1 MSVVKPLVYRAAQL
15 RGWALL
21 GLLVLILAVLV
32 GMIWRNLDRFE
43 TIRAHVS
50 YAHRI
55 MQTGLD
61 LQKALTDSLQD
72 DEKPIRPGR
81 FDALVRDLNQLRQ
94 SDQHFDPDTPRKLQ
108 IVETSLAD
116 PLLSQLGP
124 HPRRTRLLLALQMMS
139 EMLDAE
145 TARREELLEDIS
157 AKTRKEVT
165 LASLTLAAILLVTVL
180 FLIRRILTPLRNLR
194 ELLSRIAL
202 EDFSPISTRNLD
214 PVLLPVFNSYN
225 EMVSQLAELQET
237 KRRYAESLEADVRSA
252 TQALLEQQY
261 SLARAE
267 RFAALGELAAG
278 IAHELRNPL
287 AGIQMSCS
295 NLKSEV
301 GNPEHVERLELIIDE
316 LKRMGRLLNDLLAR
330 GKHTPAPAR
339 DFNLAAMLRDLVA
352 LTRYQVPSHITL
364 NYEVPDGLTCHLPD
378 SSLRQALLNLIL
390 NAAAAIGPAPGKIG
404 IIVRTE
410 GEQLIIRVCD
420 NGPGFSDEILKHGV
434 RPFGTGRPGG
444 TGLGLV
450 MVQRFIREVNGRM
463 HLANRAEGG
472 ACCTLI
478 IPRHIVSAGEKATHG
493 L

>member
-1 MSVVKPLVYRAAQL
+1 
-15 RGWALL
+15 
-21 GLLVLILAVLV
+21 
-32 GMIWRNLDRFE
+32 
-43 TIRAHVS
+43 
-50 YAHRI
+50 
-55 MQTGLD
+55 
-61 LQKALTDSLQD
+61 LTDSLQD
-72 DEKPIRPGR
+72 DEKAIRPGR
-81 FDALVRDLNQLRQ
+81 FDALARDLNQLRQ
-94 SDQHFDPDTPRKLQ
+94 SDQHFDPGTPRKLQ
-108 IVETSLAD
+108 IVETYLAD
-116 PLLSQLGP
+116 PLLGQLGP
-124 HPRRTRLLLALQMMS
+124 RPRRTRLLLALHLMS

-157 AKTRKEVT
+157 AKTRGEII
-165 LASLTLAAILLVTVL
+165 LASLTLAAILLVTAL
-180 FLIRRILTPLRNLR
+180 FLSRRILTPLRNLR

-202 EDFSPISTRNLD
+202 EDFSPIATRNLD
-214 PVLLPVFNSYN
+214 PVLLPVFTSYN

-287 AGIQMSCS
+287 AGIQMSCA
-295 NLKSEV
+295 NLRNEV
-301 GNPEHVERLELIIDE
+301 GNPEQVERLDLIIDE
-316 LKRMGRLLNDLLAR
+316 LKRMGRLLTELLAQ

-339 DFNLAAMLRDLVA
+339 DFNLASMLHDLTA
-352 LTRYQVPSHITL
+352 LTRYQIPPHIAL
-364 NYEVPDGLTCHLPD
+364 SYDAPEDLTCHLPD

-390 NAAAAIGPAPGKIG
+390 NAAAAIGPAPGEIG
-404 IIVRTE
+404 IEVHAEDER
-410 GEQLIIRVCD
+410 LIIQVCD

-444 TGLGLV
+444 TGLGLA

-463 HLANRAEGG
+463 RLANRPQGG

-478 IPRHIVSAGEKATHG
+478 IPRHIASSGEKSTHG

>member
-72 DEKPIRPGR
+72 NERAIQPGR
-81 FDALVRDLNQLRQ
+81 FDTLARDLNQLRQ

-108 IVETSLAD
+108 TVETYLAD
-116 PLLSQLGP
+116 PLLAQLGP
-124 HPRRTRLLLALQMMS
+124 RPRRTRLLLALQAIS

-157 AKTRKEVT
+157 ANTRSEVT

-180 FLIRRILTPLRNLR
+180 FLTRRILTPLRNLR

-202 EDFSPISTRNLD
+202 EDFSPIATRNLD
-214 PVLLPVFNSYN
+214 PVLLPVFTSYN
-225 EMVSQLAELQET
+225 EMVSQLAELQDT
-237 KRRYAESLEADVRSA
+237 KRRYAESLEADVRAA

-287 AGIQMSCS
+287 AGIQTSCS
-295 NLKSEV
+295 NLKNEM

-316 LKRMGRLLNDLLAR
+316 LKRMGRLLNDLLAQ

-339 DFNLAAMLRDLVA
+339 DFNLAPMLHDLVA
-352 LTRYQVPSHITL
+352 LTRYQVPSHIAL

-390 NAAAAIGPAPGKIG
+390 NAASAIGPAPGEIG
-404 IIVRTE
+404 IKVHAE
-410 GEQLIIRVCD
+410 GEQLIIQVCD
-420 NGPGFSDEILKHGV
+420 NGPGFSEEILKHGV

-444 TGLGLV
+444 TGLGLA

-463 HLANRAEGG
+463 DLANRPEGG
-472 ACCTLI
+472 ARCTLI
-478 IPRHIVSAGEKATHG
+478 IPRHIVSAGEKPAHG